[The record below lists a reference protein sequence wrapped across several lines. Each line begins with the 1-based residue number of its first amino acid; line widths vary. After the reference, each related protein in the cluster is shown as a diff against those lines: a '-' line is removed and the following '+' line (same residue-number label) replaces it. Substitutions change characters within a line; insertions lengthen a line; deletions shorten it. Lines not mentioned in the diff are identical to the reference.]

1 MVTAIEKK
9 KIMKI
14 IISRLHVMMIILF
27 ISFVLLACDRSSSPE
42 GRMYMKLEDLQKQML
57 DSLQHQNNIMLD
69 SLSAI
74 RQELNEIKQQK

>member
-1 MVTAIEKK
+1 MK
-9 KIMKI
+9 KIISSLRISI
-14 IISRLHVMMIILF
+14 IVFFIPIVLIS
-27 ISFVLLACDRSSSPE
+27 CDRSSSPE

-74 RQELNEIKQQK
+74 RQELNEIKQQKQ